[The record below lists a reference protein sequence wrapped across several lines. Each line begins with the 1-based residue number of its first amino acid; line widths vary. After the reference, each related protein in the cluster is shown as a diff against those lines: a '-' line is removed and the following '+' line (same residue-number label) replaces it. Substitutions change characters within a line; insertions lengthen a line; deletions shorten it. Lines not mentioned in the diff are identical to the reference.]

1 VKAHQGSTKAASRPT
16 WQRRLH
22 SAVLRDT
29 REFSSLHEEWDELY
43 RNCPSATPFSSW
55 EWLYSW
61 WEAYGEL
68 YELRLITLRD
78 PGSGLL
84 VGLLPL
90 MVRRGRLLLL
100 GGDRV
105 TLYNPITP
113 YKDFLIRKGWEEPV
127 ARIAA
132 RDLKEMGGWRV
143 ADLQELMPQ
152 AAAWDIFRYWDGPK
166 SSIPITDYLLIRTN
180 SWEELLSSL
189 SRNARKAARRTL
201 RRAEQ
206 DGLRCVP
213 AGPEDAE
220 RAATTLVELHRQ
232 LWRGRRI
239 DPEDLTPRYETFMRA
254 AARRMTARGIGRISE
269 FRRHDDDGE
278 EQVLVSQF
286 LLFDKD
292 FVGAYV
298 IGASEEASRRY
309 QFMTLYIWDAMEV
322 AHRRS
327 NAYVSLM
334 FHASWEKLR
343 WASEVVSSHRAIL
356 GRSKAS
362 FWVPYAGYYLV
373 RHRYYALLSDAQVYV
388 HSEDAPRW
396 VKKATASYYALVLY
410 PYSEGAPSWVR
421 SATDRYYALR
431 REYGYYALRYKYEL
445 ARARQQIRGSNPP
458 HANSEREA
466 DWK

>member
-1 VKAHQGSTKAASRPT
+1 MP
-16 WQRRLH
+16 H
-22 SAVLRDT
+22 SA
-29 REFSSLHEEWDELY
+29 
-43 RNCPSATPFSSW
+43 
-55 EWLYSW
+55 
-61 WEAYGEL
+61 
-68 YELRLITLRD
+68 
-78 PGSGLL
+78 
-84 VGLLPL
+84 
-90 MVRRGRLLLL
+90 
-100 GGDRV
+100 
-105 TLYNPITP
+105 
-113 YKDFLIRKGWEEPV
+113 
-127 ARIAA
+127 
-132 RDLKEMGGWRV
+132 
-143 ADLQELMPQ
+143 
-152 AAAWDIFRYWDGPK
+152 AWHIFNNWDGPK
-166 SSIPITDYLLIRTN
+166 THVPIVDYLLIRADS

-189 SRNARKAARRTL
+189 SRRLRKTARRTL
-201 RRAEQ
+201 RQAEQ

-213 AGPEDAE
+213 AGSEDAE
-220 RAATTLVELHRQ
+220 RAATTLVDLHRQ

-239 DPEDLTPRYETFMRA
+239 APEHLTPRYEAFMRA
-254 AARRMTARGIGRISE
+254 AARRMSARGIGRISE

-356 GRSKAS
+356 GRSKA

-388 HSEDAPRW
+388 HSEDAPPW

-410 PYSEGAPSWVR
+410 PYSEGAPAWVR

-431 REYGYYALRYKYEL
+431 AKYGYGWLRYTLEL
-445 ARARQQIRGSNPP
+445 ARARRQIRRPNTP
-458 HANSEREA
+458 HANAESKCGQRDEA
-466 DWK
+466 IG